1 MRVGNLV
8 KFNRLSIGIPPNAI
22 GLVVKEYPRD
32 YNPYE
37 AGVPYSLW
45 EVTIYGTTYKMR
57 NRRFLA
63 RDLEVINE

>member
-22 GLVVKEYPRD
+22 GLVVKEYPRTVQAD
-32 YNPYE
+32 TEPC
-37 AGVPYSLW
+37 SIW
-45 EVTIYGTTYKMR
+45 EVAMYGTTYKMR

-63 RDLEVINE
+63 RDLEVING